1 MDHEPIHE
9 WFGLSYSNYLVLP
22 RSVLQSAPIEL
33 QERIVACLKELVG
46 AFGEDP
52 FGEYRVRRMEG
63 GRFVRDAFADYERGR
78 RKIQQKDQ
86 KL

>member
-1 MDHEPIHE
+1 MDHEPIHG

-33 QERIVACLKELVG
+33 QERITACLNELVEE
-46 AFGEDP
+46 FGDEP
-52 FGEYRVRRMEG
+52 FGQYWVRRMEG

-78 RKIQQKDQ
+78 RKIRRKSES
-86 KL
+86 L